1 MATPLRTTADTPQ
14 TLTSPSPQDRPG
26 RSSRPLTDMESFRLL
41 AALLPKVPLA
51 IRVAIMHVL
60 RLSTPAPYLD
70 LRSELIVAITR
81 SFLSTSSPWPVSVT
95 QKLTLRDPGP
105 KGRIWVSTY
114 ASPVPPETSVRDVLI
129 QAIDD
134 LRNKE
139 SPEPRFGIPDVAPVE
154 AEWTGYRAK
163 ATPDEPPPAMSEVDK
178 YHAMNEEC
186 SSPTT
191 VLYLHGGAYYLCDPS
206 SHRNTTKKLAKM
218 TGGRCYSVRYRLAPQ
233 HPFPAALL
241 DALISY
247 LTLLYPPPDAYH
259 EPVDSRHIVFAGDR
273 YTRLPIQSRFNLL
286 TIFVPAPVAT
296 LFSV

>member
-1 MATPLRTTADTPQ
+1 M
-14 TLTSPSPQDRPG
+14 
-26 RSSRPLTDMESFRLL
+26 L
-41 AALLPKVPLA
+41 ALLLPKVPLA

-81 SFLSTSSPWPVSVT
+81 SFLTTNRPWSISDT
-95 QKLTLRDPGP
+95 QKLTKRDPGP

-114 ASPVPPETSVRDVLI
+114 ASPVPPEASARDVLLE
-129 QAIDD
+129 AIDD
-134 LRNKE
+134 LRDQTAPKPHFRV
-139 SPEPRFGIPDVAPVE
+139 PEIASVE

-163 ATPDEPPPAMSEVDK
+163 ATRDEPPSAMSEVDK
-178 YHAMNEEC
+178 YNAMNEEC
-186 SSPTT
+186 SSPST
-191 VLYLHGGAYYLCDPS
+191 VLYFHGGAYYLCDPS
-206 SHRNTTKKLAKM
+206 SHRATTKKLAKM

-259 EPVDSRHIVFAGDR
+259 EAVAPEHIVFAGDR
-273 YTRLPIQSRFNLL
+273 LVSNLGPSSFVIL
-286 TIFVPAPVAT
+286 TMIATVLVAISP
-296 LFSV
+296 LA